1 MTGPDLPV
9 VDLDFT
15 GQPPIPDEGIRR
27 ANELMASG
35 RLFRYG
41 EVASLD
47 DGSADD
53 GDGGSDVAALEAEF
67 AALVGRR
74 YCVAFNS
81 CGASL
86 AAALMAVGVGRD
98 EPVLMNA
105 FTLAPVPGAVVHAG
119 GSPVF
124 VGVNPDYRIDLD
136 DLAAAAERSG
146 ARVLMLSHMRGHVA
160 DMDAV
165 GEEADALGLTVVE
178 DCAHTMGATWRG
190 RPTGTFGDVGC
201 FSTQSFKH
209 VNSGEGGLLVTDDED
224 VAARAVLLSGSYML
238 YAQHGAA
245 PPPEVV
251 ERHRYTTPNLSMRM
265 SALAA
270 AVVRPQLALIDDRVA
285 TWNERHDLLAGLLD
299 ADDRIRL
306 PERPDGEGAA
316 PSSIQFSV
324 HGPDGGP
331 PDHDA
336 MAAWL
341 DVAAEHGVHVKW
353 FGRDE
358 PVGFTSRYDHWRYAD
373 EQVLHAT
380 SRVLAGLCDLRIPLA
395 MTPDHCRDVAAVVRG
410 ALDRAGLPP
419 VRPG

>member
-1 MTGPDLPV
+1 MTDRTDPQPLPR

-15 GQPPIPDEGIRR
+15 DQPPVPAEGIRR
-27 ANELMASG
+27 ANELMATG
-35 RLFRYG
+35 QLFRYG
-41 EVASLD
+41 E
-47 DGSADD
+47 SAA
-53 GDGGSDVAALEAEF
+53 GGSDVALLEAEF
-67 AALVGRR
+67 ADLVGRR

-86 AAALMAVGVGRD
+86 AAALMALGVQRD

-119 GSPVF
+119 GAPVF
-124 VGVNPDYRIDLD
+124 VGITPDYRIDPD
-136 DLAAAAERSG
+136 DLALAAVRSG
-146 ARVLMLSHMRGHVA
+146 ARVLLLSHMRGHVA
-160 DMDAV
+160 DLEAV
-165 GEEADALGLTVVE
+165 GEVAEAHGLTVVE

-190 RPTGTFGDVGC
+190 RPTGTFGAVGC

-238 YAQHGAA
+238 YGQHGAA
-245 PPPEVV
+245 PPDEVL

-270 AVVRPQLALIDDRVA
+270 AVVRPQLALLDDRVA
-285 TWNERHDLLAGLLD
+285 AWRDRYDRLADLLD
-299 ADDRIRL
+299 ADPRIRL
-306 PERPDGEGAA
+306 PVRPEGEGAA

-324 HGPDGGP
+324 LGADGGP

-336 MAAWL
+336 MVAW
-341 DVAAEHGVHVKW
+341 VALVADHGVHVKW

-358 PVGFTSRYDHWRYAD
+358 PVGFTSRHDHWRYVD
-373 EQVLHAT
+373 EQALHAT
-380 SRVLAGLCDLRIPLA
+380 STVLAGLCDLRIPLS
-395 MTPDHCRDVAAVVRG
+395 MTPGHCRDVAAVLRG
-410 ALDRAGLPP
+410 ALDAVGPP
-419 VRPG
+419 SGGAP